1 MTTRRRAFEA
11 TSSCSADPAAVWA
24 AWTSPSKWPGGVIQ
38 KASIDGDFV
47 VGAKITAKAKGGP
60 TTTHTVTS
68 IDPPRAWVG
77 VTKFP
82 GLTMTYEHEIE
93 TVVGGTTLTERAV
106 MTGPLAGI
114 AALLI
119 GKSFAKGFIDTTAR
133 IARLA
138 ESEPGGQSGS

>member
-1 MTTRRRAFEA
+1 M
-11 TSSCSADPAAVWA
+11 SSADPAAAWA
-24 AWTSPSKWPGGVIQ
+24 AWTNPAQWPGGVIE

-60 TTTHTVTS
+60 STTHTVTS
-68 IDPPRAWVG
+68 MDPPRTWVG

-82 GLTMTYEHEIE
+82 GLTMTYEHEIDAVE
-93 TVVGGTTLTERAV
+93 GGTTLTERAV
-106 MTGPLAGI
+106 MTGPLSGI

-119 GKSFAKGFIDTTAR
+119 GKSLAKGFKESTAR

-138 ESEPGGQSGS
+138 ESGSSTGF